1 MPFQRFLPYLI
12 VLSCALVSSGHC
24 DVRLASVFGDHMV
37 LQHSSHVAVW
47 GWADPG
53 EEVSLD
59 PSWPCPGWCRPHP
72 TIATADGRWR
82 ASLMTPEAGG
92 PHTITVR
99 GKNEVVLKD
108 VLLGEVWIC
117 SGQSNMQWGVQ
128 QADNAQQEIASAN
141 HPRLRF
147 FQAQR
152 ATAMAPADDIS
163 GAWSVC
169 TPVTVPSFSATAY
182 YFGRKLHSELGVP
195 VGLISTNWGGTVVEA
210 WTSAEALT
218 AVGEFGDALAHLEEA
233 RGDPVEGDSL
243 SQLQGRWW
251 KELFRKDPG
260 FRDNWASPGGSSEG
274 WKPTTVPAAFT
285 ALDLGGFDGCVWFRR
300 ELNVP
305 ADVASVDTILEIG
318 PVDDMDVTF
327 INGEAVGATRV
338 HGKWQTPRE
347 YRIPAGKLRGGAN
360 TIAVCA
366 VDTGGAGTLGASG
379 GVQPP
384 MRLRRADSEK
394 GAGIPLEGTWQARAG
409 APISELGA
417 FPVGTWFHQNYP
429 TALYNA
435 MIAPIIPFG
444 IRGAIWYQGESN
456 RTRADQYRK
465 LFPAMIHD
473 WRTRWELGDFP
484 FYFVQIAPY
493 GYGNDKGE
501 AAELR
506 EAQTMTLSLLNTGM
520 AVTMD
525 IGNPADI
532 HPTNKQTVGA
542 RLARWA
548 LARDY
553 GRSLV
558 PSGPMYRSMVV
569 VGDEAR
575 LHFGYA
581 DGGLSALGGAPTHF
595 TVAGED
601 HVFHSATARI
611 EGETVVVRSV
621 AVPHPRAVR
630 YAWGAADEPN
640 LKNAAGLPAP
650 SFRTDD
656 WPMVTQD
663 R

>member
-1 MPFQRFLPYLI
+1 
-12 VLSCALVSSGHC
+12 
-24 DVRLASVFGDHMV
+24 
-37 LQHSSHVAVW
+37 
-47 GWADPG
+47 
-53 EEVSLD
+53 
-59 PSWPCPGWCRPHP
+59 
-72 TIATADGRWR
+72 
-82 ASLMTPEAGG
+82 
-92 PHTITVR
+92 
-99 GKNEVVLKD
+99 
-108 VLLGEVWIC
+108 
-117 SGQSNMQWGVQ
+117 
-128 QADNAQQEIASAN
+128 
-141 HPRLRF
+141 
-147 FQAQR
+147 
-152 ATAMAPADDIS
+152 
-163 GAWSVC
+163 
-169 TPVTVPSFSATAY
+169 VTVPSFSATAY

-233 RGDPVEGDSL
+233 RGDSVEGDSL

-260 FRDNWASPGGSSEG
+260 FRGNWANPGGSSEG
-274 WKPTTVPAAFT
+274 WKSTTVPASFT

-300 ELNVP
+300 ELEVP

-327 INGEAVGATRV
+327 INGEAVGATRI

-347 YRIPAGKLRGGAN
+347 YRIPAGKLRAGSN

-394 GAGIPLEGTWQARAG
+394 GAGIALEGTWQARAG

-417 FPVGTWFHQNYP
+417 FPVDTWFHQNYP

-465 LFPAMIHD
+465 LFPAMIQD

-493 GYGNDKGE
+493 RYGNDKGE

-532 HPTNKQTVGA
+532 HPTNK
-542 RLARWA
+542 
-548 LARDY
+548 
-553 GRSLV
+553 
-558 PSGPMYRSMVV
+558 
-569 VGDEAR
+569 
-575 LHFGYA
+575 
-581 DGGLSALGGAPTHF
+581 
-595 TVAGED
+595 
-601 HVFHSATARI
+601 
-611 EGETVVVRSV
+611 
-621 AVPHPRAVR
+621 
-630 YAWGAADEPN
+630 
-640 LKNAAGLPAP
+640 
-650 SFRTDD
+650 
-656 WPMVTQD
+656 
-663 R
+663 

>member
-1 MPFQRFLPYLI
+1 MPSQRLFLCILSLSG
-12 VLSCALVSSGHC
+12 VLASPGQC

-37 LQHSSHVAVW
+37 LQHSSEVTVW

-53 EEVSLD
+53 EEISLD
-59 PSWPCPGWCRPHP
+59 PSWPYPGSDGPHP
-72 TIATADGRWR
+72 TTATADGRWR
-82 ASLMTPEAGG
+82 VNFMTPGAGG
-92 PHTITVR
+92 PHTLTVR
-99 GKNEVVLKD
+99 GKNEIVLKD
-108 VLLGEVWIC
+108 VLMGEVWVC

-128 QADNAQQEIASAN
+128 QADNAQQEIAAAN
-141 HPRLRF
+141 HPQLRL

-152 ATAMAPADDIS
+152 AIAVAPADDIS

-169 TPVTVPSFSATAY
+169 TPTTIPGFSATAY

-210 WTSAEALT
+210 WTSAEALA
-218 AVGEFGDALAHLEEA
+218 AVGEFGDALSLLKDAT
-233 RGDPVEGDSL
+233 VDS
-243 SQLQGRWW
+243 
-251 KELFRKDPG
+251 
-260 FRDNWASPGGSSEG
+260 
-274 WKPTTVPAAFT
+274 V
-285 ALDLGGFDGCVWFRR
+285 
-300 ELNVP
+300 
-305 ADVASVDTILEIG
+305 
-318 PVDDMDVTF
+318 
-327 INGEAVGATRV
+327 
-338 HGKWQTPRE
+338 
-347 YRIPAGKLRGGAN
+347 GGASL
-360 TIAVCA
+360 
-366 VDTGGAGTLGASG
+366 DQL
-379 GVQPP
+379 
-384 MRLRRADSEK
+384 
-394 GAGIPLEGTWQARAG
+394 
-409 APISELGA
+409 
-417 FPVGTWFHQNYP
+417 HQNYP
-429 TALYNA
+429 TALYNG

-444 IRGAIWYQGESN
+444 IRGVIWYQGESN
-456 RTRADQYRK
+456 RTRAEQYRK
-465 LFPAMIHD
+465 LFPAMIQD

-493 GYGNDKGE
+493 RYGNDTGE

-506 EAQTMTLSLLNTGM
+506 EAQTMTLSLPNTGM
-520 AVTMD
+520 CVTMD

-553 GRSLV
+553 GRDVV
-558 PSGPMYRSMVV
+558 PSGPMYRTMVV

-581 DGGLSALGGAPTHF
+581 DGGLSALGGVPTHF
-595 TVAGED
+595 TVAGDD

-656 WPMVTQD
+656 WPMVTRD